1 MTDDPFYPH
10 ESTPGHSPDIEM
22 ASPTDHPS
30 GSPYH
35 PSTPPH
41 QAPSALYGGQSPELF
56 TSPQPS
62 GGVPAGSSSAPV
74 EATPPSLGK
83 RNFSA
88 LPPLTP
94 QESEEHERPM
104 TGTEAGLGLGLEL
117 GNPSSSAS
125 SRNNPDLS
133 TSIDRP
139 DRQGEDVPSHLL
151 NQQIHLAH
159 PEVVED
165 ERGSYA
171 APTTPNPTPARGS
184 EQSEAMDVDQGPGQP
199 PAELVEAMTR
209 TKRLQRPIPTDPLPV
224 NFKPEVVPSN
234 LDLTPDE
241 WKKVRFESIKADF
254 RKTSLPK
261 WREPS
266 GTHRVMSPSGD
277 LAWVDPFAS
286 PTLPRALIPELRI
299 PPDFGIDDFN
309 AARIG
314 LNFKEMLADDL
325 KSGEMTPLDLDWQ
338 VRRHVFRC
346 IMMQERG
353 EARTLFPTSLDRT
366 ILPARQFEGVDL
378 DETAAYTFRRP
389 LQWARP
395 QLHVTFELLAA
406 QSSFKDTMRLYG
418 FECGTVFHCDPTLS
432 LEPHIISLITT
443 QPHTT
448 EFENLYITVSE
459 MISAGGN
466 SDVYRGT
473 LHTHA
478 HGEQKTDIDAEDRDV
493 VIKVICP
500 KAFEDDPRWVAKKA
514 TTREAKQSMIN
525 EITMYN
531 NHAASLQSEVIPRY
545 YGLWEWKGQLRKSD
559 GGEIGDMTEKSYR
572 VFIEV
577 LEDVGISMN
586 QRFGWPE
593 NTNPEFIRIEHKMEI
608 LAAYAQLHKLKIHHG
623 YIGPEVIRFNPRIGY
638 PSIDS
643 GIRLIDFTHSLVV
656 RYSSHCR
663 DELDHL
669 QLLYRITHEELMEFL
684 QQMRENGESFTYMD
698 GLGQP
703 ESDEDLDMT

>member
-1 MTDDPFYPH
+1 MSDRPLHPH

-30 GSPYH
+30 GLPSH
-35 PSTPPH
+35 PFTPPH
-41 QAPSALYGGQSPELF
+41 QNTTALYGGQSPEIY
-56 TSPQPS
+56 TSPQP
-62 GGVPAGSSSAPV
+62 GGGSSAGSSSAPPQG
-74 EATPPSLGK
+74 TPSNLGK

-88 LPPLTP
+88 LTP
-94 QESEEHERPM
+94 RESEEHKRILTVP
-104 TGTEAGLGLGLEL
+104 EAGLGLGLEL
-117 GNPSSSAS
+117 GNPSSSG
-125 SRNNPDLS
+125 NNPSPSS
-133 TSIDRP
+133 TSDIDPP
-139 DRQGEDVPSHLL
+139 DRQGEDVASNLL
-151 NQQIHLAH
+151 NQQIHSTN
-159 PEVVED
+159 PEIVED

-184 EQSEAMDVDQGPGQP
+184 EQSGSMDMDVNVGVGQP

-209 TKRLQRPIPTDPLPV
+209 TKRLQRRIPTDPLPV

-241 WKKVRFESIKADF
+241 WKNVRFESIKADF

-266 GTHRVMSPSGD
+266 GTHRVMAPSGD

-286 PTLPRALIPELRI
+286 PTLPRPLIPELRI

-314 LNFKEMLADDL
+314 LNFMEMLADDL
-325 KSGEMTPLDLDWQ
+325 KSGEMTLLDLDWQ
-338 VRRHVFRC
+338 VRRHVFQC

-353 EARTLFPTSLDRT
+353 KARTLFPTSLDRT

-395 QLHVTFELLAA
+395 LLHVAFELLAA

-418 FECGTVFHCDPTLS
+418 FECGRVFHCDPALS

-448 EFENLYITVSE
+448 EFGNLYITVSE

-473 LHTHA
+473 LHTYA
-478 HGEQKTDIDAEDRDV
+478 HGEQKTNIDAEDRDV

-500 KAFEDDPRWVAKKA
+500 QAFQDDPRWVAKKA

-531 NHAASLQSEVIPRY
+531 NHAAALQGEVIPRY

-559 GGEIGDMTEKSYR
+559 VGDREDMTEKSYR

-608 LAAYAQLHKLKIHHG
+608 LAAYAQLHKIKIHHG
-623 YIGPEVIRFNPRIGY
+623 FIGPEVIRFNPRIGY

-669 QLLYRITHEELMEFL
+669 QLLYRITHEELMEFF

-698 GLGQP
+698 GVGRP
-703 ESDEDLDMT
+703 ELDEDLDMA